1 MSDSLDN
8 LAAVLRRFAA
18 ERDWDQFHTP
28 KNLVM
33 ALVAETGEL
42 VEHFQWL
49 TPVESA
55 GVAND
60 EHKADRVSDE
70 LADVLI
76 YLVRLADVLGIDL
89 LAAAARKVAENAL
102 RYPPERSYG
111 SAEKAPPL
119 GS

>member
-1 MSDSLDN
+1 MSDSLND
-8 LAAVLRRFAA
+8 LSTVLRQFAD
-18 ERDWDQFHTP
+18 ERDWGRFHTP
-28 KNLVM
+28 KNLAM

-49 TPVESA
+49 TPAESSEV
-55 GVAND
+55 VAD
-60 EHKADRVSDE
+60 ADKSKQVADE

-89 LAAAARKVAENAL
+89 LAAATRKVTENAL
-102 RYPPERSYG
+102 RYPPEQARG